1 MVECRL
7 PQYIVEGHGQTYNT
21 QRFFLSF
28 FGGFC
33 VLMIFL
39 NGDFLFYDVFFLH
52 FVYFYNFFLF
62 AFYLFFLF
70 FSNYYAIGILNA
82 LVKVGV

>member
-39 NGDFLFYDVFFLH
+39 NGDFLFYDVFFCIL
-52 FVYFYNFFLF
+52 FIFIIFLF

>member
-7 PQYIVEGHGQTYNT
+7 PRYIVEGHGQTYNT

-39 NGDFLFYDVFFLH
+39 NGDFLFYDVFSILFI
-52 FVYFYNFFLF
+52 FIIFLF

>member
-39 NGDFLFYDVFFLH
+39 NGDFLFYDVFLH
-52 FVYFYNFFLF
+52 FVYFYDFFCLLF
-62 AFYLFFLF
+62 ISFF
-70 FSNYYAIGILNA
+70 FS
-82 LVKVGV
+82 LVTTMP